1 MIFGGFQALRQ
12 CKGRGPKKYG
22 SSDAWW
28 QKSWKNFISFW
39 IPSLIIND
47 ILCNKVD
54 FWGKLVGWVPITSD
68 DNNTESERWE
78 TSPPH
83 MHPAIYTFNKFDK
96 DGDLEMIHMCG
107 KSANLGVYF
116 LLPMHPATFLT
127 NLRWWWFENDSFV
140 RCGSLL
146 LPPCIYL
153 SYFFSNS
160 PAYFDVLKERFFLI
174 FMIVKQPN
182 KTSQNLR
189 PKTKF
194 RQKSAQVSCLLLL
207 PPLMTF
213 DHTVDLVGDFVC

>member
-1 MIFGGFQALRQ
+1 MIITLSQRGGRL
-12 CKGRGPKKYG
+12 
-22 SSDAWW
+22 
-28 QKSWKNFISFW
+28 
-39 IPSLIIND
+39 
-47 ILCNKVD
+47 
-54 FWGKLVGWVPITSD
+54 
-68 DNNTESERWE
+68 
-78 TSPPH
+78 
-83 MHPAIYTFNKFDK
+83 
-96 DGDLEMIHMCG
+96 
-107 KSANLGVYF
+107 
-116 LLPMHPATFLT
+116 LLPPFIQLFILLT
-127 NLRWWWFENDSFV
+127 NLTRMVIWKWFICAINLQIWESTFFPPCIQLLIHFWRILRRWWFENDSFV

-160 PAYFDVLKERFFLI
+160 PAYFDVLKERFLGLI

>member
-1 MIFGGFQALRQ
+1 
-12 CKGRGPKKYG
+12 
-22 SSDAWW
+22 
-28 QKSWKNFISFW
+28 
-39 IPSLIIND
+39 
-47 ILCNKVD
+47 
-54 FWGKLVGWVPITSD
+54 
-68 DNNTESERWE
+68 
-78 TSPPH
+78 

-96 DGDLEMIHMCG
+96 DGDLEMIHMCA

-116 LLPMHPATFLT
+116 LPPCIQLLINFWRI
-127 NLRWWWFENDSFV
+127 LRWWWFENDSFV

-160 PAYFDVLKERFFLI
+160 PAYFDVLKERFLGLI

>member
-96 DGDLEMIHMCG
+96 DGDLEMIHMCD

-116 LLPMHPATFLT
+116 LPPMHPATYTFLT
-127 NLRWWWFENDSFV
+127 NFTMMVIWKWFICTMWEFT
-140 RCGSLL
+140 
-146 LPPCIYL
+146 P
-153 SYFFSNS
+153 
-160 PAYFDVLKERFFLI
+160 
-174 FMIVKQPN
+174 
-182 KTSQNLR
+182 
-189 PKTKF
+189 
-194 RQKSAQVSCLLLL
+194 
-207 PPLMTF
+207 PPLASTCPTF
-213 DHTVDLVGDFVC
+213 FQTALHILMFWKRGFFFDIYDCKAAK